1 MAISDN
7 PIFTDDQKR
16 LLAHF
21 RASPLSERF
30 YVTGGTAL
38 SAFYL
43 HHRWSEDLDFF
54 SEEKVPIEEV
64 LGWVKS
70 LPLARQPEYER
81 KYDRKIFLL
90 RFSESEIMKVE
101 FTTYPFP
108 RFERGPV
115 VDGVQIDSLK
125 DILANK
131 LAALTDR
138 RDPKDYVDLYCALKR
153 YSDLDLRQLARD
165 AGVKFGVKGVEHI
178 LRGRFLE
185 PLPPLGVLK
194 MRQELDQEEL
204 GRFFSRQAKEWIARS
219 TKEK

>member
-7 PIFTDDQKR
+7 PILTDDQKR
-16 LLAHF
+16 LLAYF

-30 YVTGGTAL
+30 YLTGGTAL

-43 HHRWSEDLDFF
+43 HHRWSEDMDFF
-54 SEEKVPIEEV
+54 SEESVQIEEV
-64 LGWVKS
+64 LGLVKS
-70 LPLARQPEYER
+70 LPLTRQPEYER

-90 RFSESEIMKVE
+90 RFSESEVMKVE

-138 RDPKDYVDLYCALKR
+138 RDPKDYIDLYCALKR
-153 YSDLDLRQLARD
+153 YPGLDLGQLARD

-185 PLPPLGVLK
+185 PLPPLGGLR
-194 MRQELDQEEL
+194 MRQEVDQEEL

-219 TKEK
+219 MKEQ

>member
-7 PIFTDDQKR
+7 PILTDDQKK
-16 LLAHF
+16 LLIHF
-21 RASPLSERF
+21 RASPLCERF
-30 YVTGGTAL
+30 YLTGGTAL

-43 HHRWSEDLDFF
+43 HHRWSEDMDFF
-54 SEEKVPIEEV
+54 SEENVRIEEV
-64 LGWVKS
+64 LGLVKA
-70 LPLARQPEYER
+70 LPLARPPEYER
-81 KYDRKIFLL
+81 KSDRKIFLL
-90 RFSESEIMKVE
+90 RFSESEVMKIE
-101 FTTYPFP
+101 FTAYPFP

-138 RDPKDYVDLYCALKR
+138 RDPKDYIDLYCALKR
-153 YSDLDLRQLARD
+153 YPDLDLGQLARD

-185 PLPPLGVLK
+185 PLPPLGALK

-219 TKEK
+219 TKER